1 MVTRTADGRQTGT
14 QADGRD
20 ESAHERADR
29 MWGDRLQEIRV
40 AQTGVQI
47 LFGFLLTV
55 VFQPTYRRLSEAD
68 QTLYM
73 VTIVLGATAIGTLV
87 APVAFHRIVSG
98 RRIKPEAV
106 VRASRLTML
115 GLFLLLVTMTS
126 SLLLVLRTATQDD
139 GYVPWIV
146 AGVAALYILCWF
158 VIPMVICLRKAP
170 GRDAGAGD

>member
-1 MVTRTADGRQTGT
+1 MQSNTGG
-14 QADGRD
+14 DGRD
-20 ESAHERADR
+20 ESPHERADR
-29 MWGDRLQEIRV
+29 MWGDLLQEIRV

-55 VFQPTYRRLSEAD
+55 VFQPAYRQLSQAD

-87 APVAFHRIVSG
+87 APVSFHRIVSG
-98 RRIKPEAV
+98 RRIKPQAV
-106 VRASRLTML
+106 LWASRLTML

-126 SLLLVLRTATQDD
+126 SLLLVLRTATRDD

-146 AGVAALYILCWF
+146 AGVASLYLLFWF
-158 VIPMVICLRKAP
+158 VIPMVIRLRKSADT
-170 GRDAGAGD
+170 DAGAEG